1 MGSLFRLLNERRLFV
16 KDDFWLV
23 AYMNLMEEIE
33 TKPSRARSLRRS
45 VSYLVGPMFF
55 YRISHSFYRIGFW
68 PIAEIF
74 RYLGVFFFHCDISY
88 KAVIGSRVSLTH
100 YGLGVVIGKYARI
113 ADECVIMPGVL
124 IGATLRDQRM
134 PQLMNAVV
142 VGAGAK
148 VLGAIVIGEGV
159 PARFVWTRFCNSGC
173 LSHGISLTGFV
184 G

>member
-1 MGSLFRLLNERRLFV
+1 MQKNE
-16 KDDFWLV
+16 
-23 AYMNLMEEIE
+23 N
-33 TKPSRARSLRRS
+33 KPSRARSVRRTL
-45 VSYLVGPMFF
+45 SYLLGPMLF
-55 YRISHSFYRIGFW
+55 YRISHFFYKIGFW
-68 PIAEIF
+68 PFAEIF
-74 RYLGVFFFHCDISY
+74 RYFGVFFFHCDISY

-148 VLGAIVIGEGV
+148 ILGAIVIGEGAIIGSNSV
-159 PARFVWTRFCNSGC
+159 VVSNVSSYAMVSGSPARVQKEN
-173 LSHGISLTGFV
+173 ISLSEFDC
-184 G
+184 